1 MSSNSSTKSEMPERI
16 PVIISNRTSY
26 RGATAETRNR
36 KRNVKTVKRLNKQVE
51 ALFLPTVINLNPR
64 SVYNKVDEFH
74 TMVTELEGD
83 IICMSES
90 WERENLTLDKVIN
103 LDNYKIISNVHQ
115 QLLQMRISFM
125 VKI

>member
-1 MSSNSSTKSEMPERI
+1 MASMSSNSSTESEMPGSI

-83 IICMSES
+83 II